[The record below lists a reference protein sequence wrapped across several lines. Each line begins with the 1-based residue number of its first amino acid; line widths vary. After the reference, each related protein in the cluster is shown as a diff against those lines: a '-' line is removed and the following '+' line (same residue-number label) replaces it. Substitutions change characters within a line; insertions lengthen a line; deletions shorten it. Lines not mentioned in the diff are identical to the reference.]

1 MEVVEKLCTRVGI
14 IHDGRL
20 VAEGSP
26 DDLRRRVGVEDAS
39 LEDVFLRMVG
49 AERREG
55 SLEWLA

>member
-1 MEVVEKLCTRVGI
+1 VVEKLCTRIGV

-20 VAEGSP
+20 VAEGAL
-26 DDLRRRVGVEDAS
+26 DDLRRRVGSADAS
-39 LEDVFLRMVG
+39 LEDVFLRLVG